1 MIDSKKG
8 ESNVATIRTLIVDDR
23 QQDLYLLKALL
34 QGNGFEVETA
44 AHGQEALTFAQT
56 TPPHIIVSDIL
67 MPVMDGFTL
76 CRHWMKDGRLR
87 HIPFVFYS
95 ATYTEAKD
103 IELAARLGAARFIL
117 KPSEPDAFI
126 AILREV
132 LHEYESGRLAP
143 PDTPLE
149 EEPVFLKQ
157 YNERLVKKLEHKL
170 AELDEA
176 HRQLAEL
183 YEAKQRYAA
192 QLEEEVAARTAELQ
206 AALLKAQEADRIKSQ
221 FVSNINH
228 ELRTPLTVIQL
239 HLGLLT
245 HGRPENRERYLATL
259 NRETH
264 RLQALVE
271 ELLNLS
277 QLDLGKTA
285 VNRVPT
291 DLNRLMGDLVI
302 DRGEL
307 VTNKGLTLDFEPA
320 ANLPPALADPHLLF
334 QVLTNLLA
342 NAINYTP
349 QGGAIT
355 LRTGIITTG
364 EQTWLT
370 ASVADSGPGIAEEE
384 KPYLFERFHRGR
396 SGRESG
402 VAGTGLGLAL
412 CQEIMTRHNG
422 RITVES
428 KPEQGS
434 TFTIWLLPAPKD
446 DNPTPRD

>member
-1 MIDSKKG
+1 
-8 ESNVATIRTLIVDDR
+8 VAAINILIVDDR
-23 QQDLYLLKALL
+23 EQDLYLLQALL
-34 QGNGFEVETA
+34 HGNGFQVETA
-44 AHGQEALTFAQT
+44 ANGQEALSLARA
-56 TPPHIIVSDIL
+56 TPPNVIVSDIL

-76 CRHWMKDGRLR
+76 CREWMKDERLR
-87 HIPFVFYS
+87 SIPFIFYS

-103 IELAARLGAARFIL
+103 IELAARLGASRFIL
-117 KPSEPDAFI
+117 KPTEPDAFLV
-126 AILREV
+126 ILREV
-132 LHEYESGRLAP
+132 LQEYEAGRLVAP
-143 PDTPLE
+143 TTPLE

-157 YNERLVKKLEHKL
+157 YNERLVTKLEQKM

-183 YEAKQRYAA
+183 YEAKQRYAT

-206 AALLKAQEADRIKSQ
+206 IALVKAQEADRVKSQ

-239 HLGLLT
+239 HLGLLS

-259 NRETH
+259 NRETQ
-264 RLQALVE
+264 RLQTLVE
-271 ELLNLS
+271 ELLDLS

-285 VNRVPT
+285 VTFAPT
-291 DLNRLMGDLVI
+291 DLNQLLGDLVI

-307 VTNKGLTLDFEPA
+307 AADKGLTLDFEPA
-320 ANLPPALADPHLLF
+320 ADLPLALADPQLLF

-342 NAINYTP
+342 NAVNYTP
-349 QGGAIT
+349 AGGAIT
-355 LRTGIITTG
+355 LRTGIVETG

-370 ASVADSGPGIAEEE
+370 ASVVDTGPGIAEEE

-412 CQEIMTRHNG
+412 SQEIMTRHGGN
-422 RITVES
+422 ITVES
-428 KPEQGS
+428 TLGQGS
-434 TFTIWLLPAPKD
+434 TFTIWLIPAPKSD
-446 DNPTPRD
+446 SLSQ